1 VDSLQGFVEHFT
13 YLGIFAVLLL
23 ASLGVPIPEEMP
35 IIAGAVL
42 SHEGLVRWWLALPVC
57 VAGVLSGDIVLY
69 GMGRYW
75 RERVLQWRMVRLVL
89 NLEREERLKMA
100 YRQHAVKTIVA
111 VRHVMG
117 LRAAAFL
124 TAGIVQV
131 PFSTFLLADGA
142 AALVGVPL
150 AFGLAYFFTDQVEAV
165 LADVRRVER
174 WFALFG
180 LVAAA
185 AVLVVAARRRSRQ
198 GVPGA

>member
-1 VDSLQGFVEHFT
+1 
-13 YLGIFAVLLL
+13 
-23 ASLGVPIPEEMP
+23 M
-35 IIAGAVL
+35 
-42 SHEGLVRWWLALPVC
+42 GLVRWWLALPAC
-57 VAGVLSGDIVLY
+57 VAGVLSSDTVLY

-100 YRQHAVKTIVA
+100 YGQHAVKTIVA

-150 AFGLAYFFTDQVEAV
+150 AFGLAP
-165 LADVRRVER
+165 LLRVEGST
-174 WFALFG
+174 AGPPDGIL
-180 LVAAA
+180 AKD
-185 AVLVVAARRRSRQ
+185 RQ
-198 GVPGA
+198 PRHDVTI

>member
-1 VDSLQGFVEHFT
+1 
-13 YLGIFAVLLL
+13 
-23 ASLGVPIPEEMP
+23 
-35 IIAGAVL
+35 
-42 SHEGLVRWWLALPVC
+42 
-57 VAGVLSGDIVLY
+57 
-69 GMGRYW
+69 
-75 RERVLQWRMVRLVL
+75 
-89 NLEREERLKMA
+89 MA

-142 AALVGVPL
+142 AALVGVPP

-174 WFALFG
+174 WLALFG

-185 AVLVVAARRRSRQ
+185 ATLVVAARRRSRQ